1 MSIND
6 SGKVQLFSLSDGDL
20 TQGVWIRPRKSVYIT
35 ILIYQAV
42 LFLDIQAQLH
52 ISFTRIPTSAN

>member
-42 LFLDIQAQLH
+42 LFHDIQA
-52 ISFTRIPTSAN
+52 